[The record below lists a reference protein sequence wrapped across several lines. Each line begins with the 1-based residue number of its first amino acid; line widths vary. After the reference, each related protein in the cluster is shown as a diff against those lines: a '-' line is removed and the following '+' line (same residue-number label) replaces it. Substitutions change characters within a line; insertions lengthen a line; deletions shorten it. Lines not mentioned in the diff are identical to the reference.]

1 MYQPMPLRVVAFWA
15 RLCPPH
21 VTAYVIQ
28 PVAHIIAL
36 VWLGRAAD
44 QGIPRAVIYRDSLRQ
59 HLSPTQVAQAQKIRK
74 GKMK

>member
-1 MYQPMPLRVVAFWA
+1 
-15 RLCPPH
+15 
-21 VTAYVIQ
+21 
-28 PVAHIIAL
+28 
-36 VWLGRAAD
+36 LGRAAD